1 MSITTD
7 ISELDPFFQRLR
19 GAPQRLL
26 MLDYDGT
33 LAPFTPERDRALPYP
48 LLTQPLR
55 ALFAHPRCRTVIVSG
70 RSVADLLR
78 LLPVDPP
85 PEIWGSHG
93 WERRHADGGMTPP
106 SLDEGT
112 AALLAQE
119 WIWLESTFPVS
130 QIERKPASVALHWRG
145 YEPEVQAALRALVS
159 KRWRHLPGAA
169 AVERHPFNG
178 GMELRAA
185 GRSKADA
192 VRALLGEYD
201 ESPVA
206 AYLGDDR
213 TDEDAF
219 AALEGRGLRVL
230 VRPELRETLA
240 DVHLRPPDQLLQF
253 LEQWLQHLP

>member
-1 MSITTD
+1 MSNTTD
-7 ISELDPFFQRLR
+7 FPDLDHFFEQLR
-19 GAPQRLL
+19 GASRRLL

-48 LLTQPLR
+48 SIVQALHD
-55 ALFAHPRCRTVIVSG
+55 LFAHPQCRTVLVSG

-78 LLPVDPP
+78 LLPVDTP

-93 WERRHADGGMTPP
+93 WERRRTDGSMTPP
-106 SLDEGT
+106 PLDDET
-112 AALLAQE
+112 ADVLERE
-119 WIWLESTFPVS
+119 WQWLESMFPTS

-145 YEPEVQAALRALVS
+145 YEPEVQATLRSLAS
-159 KRWRHLPGAA
+159 KRWRQFPDEA
-169 AVERHPFNG
+169 AVERHPFSG
-178 GMELRAA
+178 GLELRAA
-185 GRSKADA
+185 GKTKADA
-192 VRALLGEYD
+192 VRALLAEY
-201 ESPVA
+201 EETPVA

-230 VRPELRETLA
+230 VRPEPRETLA

-253 LEQWLQHLP
+253 LEQWLLHLS